1 MLNNYN
7 DFSGSQ
13 IANVIYI
20 IIVIALIAMGFSR
33 KEMPGKIVL
42 KYILIWTVI
51 ILFAIILYSF
61 RYEFGDV
68 KNRVSSEIFPSKAII
83 KNHEQIIIA
92 ISADSH
98 FYIDLKLN
106 NKNIRFMIDTGAS
119 ETVIDKKIAEEIGID
134 FRNLYYDKIF
144 KTANG
149 KVRGA
154 SVNIDEIDVS
164 GVKFYNVEASITESD
179 LSVPLLGMSFLKR
192 FYKYEFY
199 REKLILTL

>member
-1 MLNNYN
+1 MINNYN
-7 DFSGSQ
+7 DLSGSQ

-20 IIVIALIAMGFSR
+20 IIVIALIAFGFSR
-33 KEMPGKIVL
+33 KEMPVKLIL
-42 KYILIWTVI
+42 KYTIIWIAI
-51 ILFAIILYSF
+51 ILFVIVLYSF

-68 KNRVSSEIFPSKAII
+68 KNRVSTELFPSKAVI

-92 ISADSH
+92 ISADGH
-98 FYIDLKLN
+98 FYINLKVN

-119 ETVIDKKIAEEIGID
+119 ETVIDKKIAKDIGID
-134 FRNLYYDKIF
+134 FGNIYYDKIF

-149 KVRGA
+149 QVRGA
-154 SVNIDEIDVS
+154 SINIDEIDVS
-164 GVKFYNVEASITESD
+164 GMKFYNVEASITESD

>member
-1 MLNNYN
+1 MINNYN
-7 DFSGSQ
+7 DFSGLE
-13 IANVIYI
+13 IANLIYI
-20 IIVIALIAMGFSR
+20 IIVIALIIFGFSR
-33 KEMPGKIVL
+33 KEMPVKLIL
-42 KYILIWTVI
+42 KYTITWITI
-51 ILFAIILYSF
+51 ILFVIVLYSF
-61 RYEFGDV
+61 RYEFGDI
-68 KNRVSSEIFPSKAII
+68 KNRVSTELFPSKAVI

-92 ISADSH
+92 ISADNH
-98 FYIDLKLN
+98 FYIDLKVN

-149 KVRGA
+149 QVRGA
-154 SVNIDEIDVS
+154 SINIDEIDVS
-164 GVKFYNVEASITESD
+164 GMKFFNVEASITESE

-199 REKLILTL
+199 RQKLILTL

>member
-1 MLNNYN
+1 MINNYN
-7 DFSGSQ
+7 DLSGSQ

-20 IIVIALIAMGFSR
+20 IIVIALIAFGFSR
-33 KEMPGKIVL
+33 KEMPVKLIL
-42 KYILIWTVI
+42 KYTIIWIAI
-51 ILFAIILYSF
+51 ILFVIVLYSF

-68 KNRVSSEIFPSKAII
+68 KNRVSTELFPSKAVI

-92 ISADSH
+92 ISADGH
-98 FYIDLKLN
+98 FYINLKVN

-119 ETVIDKKIAEEIGID
+119 ETVIDKKVAIDIGID
-134 FRNLYYDKIF
+134 FKNIYYDKIF

-149 KVRGA
+149 QVRGA
-154 SVNIDEIDVS
+154 SINIDEIDVS
-164 GVKFYNVEASITESD
+164 GMKFYNVEASITESD

>member
-1 MLNNYN
+1 MINNYN
-7 DFSGSQ
+7 DLSGSQ

-20 IIVIALIAMGFSR
+20 IIVIALIAFGFSR
-33 KEMPGKIVL
+33 KEMPVKLIL
-42 KYILIWTVI
+42 KYTIIWIAI
-51 ILFAIILYSF
+51 ILFVIVLYSF

-68 KNRVSSEIFPSKAII
+68 KNRVSTELFPSKAVI

-92 ISADSH
+92 ISADGH
-98 FYIDLKLN
+98 FYINLKVN

-119 ETVIDKKIAEEIGID
+119 ETVIDKKIAKNIGID
-134 FRNLYYDKIF
+134 FGNIYYDKIF

-149 KVRGA
+149 QVRGA
-154 SVNIDEIDVS
+154 SINIDEIDVS
-164 GVKFYNVEASITESD
+164 GMKFYNVEASITESD

>member
-1 MLNNYN
+1 MINNYN
-7 DFSGSQ
+7 DLSGSQ

-20 IIVIALIAMGFSR
+20 IIVIALIAFGFSR
-33 KEMPGKIVL
+33 KEMPVKLIL
-42 KYILIWTVI
+42 KYTIIWIAI
-51 ILFAIILYSF
+51 ILFVIVLYSF

-68 KNRVSSEIFPSKAII
+68 KNRVSTELFPSKAVI

-92 ISADSH
+92 ISADGH
-98 FYIDLKLN
+98 FYINLKVN

-119 ETVIDKKIAEEIGID
+119 ETVINKKIAKDIGID
-134 FRNLYYDKIF
+134 FGNIYYDKIF

-149 KVRGA
+149 QVRGA
-154 SVNIDEIDVS
+154 SINIDEIDVS
-164 GVKFYNVEASITESD
+164 GMKFYNVEASITESD

>member
-1 MLNNYN
+1 MINNYN
-7 DFSGSQ
+7 DLSGSQ

-20 IIVIALIAMGFSR
+20 IIVIALIAFGFSR
-33 KEMPGKIVL
+33 KEMPVKLIL
-42 KYILIWTVI
+42 KYTIIWIAI
-51 ILFAIILYSF
+51 ILFVIVLYSF

-68 KNRVSSEIFPSKAII
+68 KNRVSTELFPSKAVI

-92 ISADSH
+92 ISADGH
-98 FYIDLKLN
+98 FYINLKVN

-119 ETVIDKKIAEEIGID
+119 ETVIDKKIAKDIGID
-134 FRNLYYDKIF
+134 FGNIYYDKIF

-149 KVRGA
+149 QVRGA
-154 SVNIDEIDVS
+154 TINIDEIDVS
-164 GVKFYNVEASITESD
+164 GMKFYNVEASITESD